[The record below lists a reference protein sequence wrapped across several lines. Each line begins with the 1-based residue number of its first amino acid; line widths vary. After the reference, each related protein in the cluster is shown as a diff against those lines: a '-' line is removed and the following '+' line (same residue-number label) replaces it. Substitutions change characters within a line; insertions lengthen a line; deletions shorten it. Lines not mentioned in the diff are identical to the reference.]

1 MSVTLEE
8 LNRFHGFA
16 VAQID
21 AAEHE
26 WTLQDL
32 LDEWE
37 LQNSDP
43 TRRQEDVL
51 AIRAALRDLERGD
64 RGIPFDEHI
73 QSLATEFGLEA
84 IP

>member
-1 MSVTLEE
+1 MSITLED

-16 VAQID
+16 
-21 AAEHE
+21 AARIGAAKQD

-37 LQNSDP
+37 LQNPDP
-43 TRRQEDVL
+43 VRQHEDAL
-51 AIRAALRDLERGD
+51 AVRAAVRDLQNGE

-73 QSLATEFGLEA
+73 QALAQEFGLDVA
-84 IP
+84 P